1 MFMLKNR
8 NALAVA
14 IAASSIL
21 AGTSSATATT
31 LVKVT
36 VENIAPSN
44 GTFIA
49 PFWVGFHN
57 GGFDTFD
64 LGQSASVELESLAE
78 DANNTPLANTF
89 LTSGAGVVEGTLADG
104 DFGSG
109 ITVTETFSLDE
120 TLTSSRY
127 FSYAAMLVPS
137 NDAFIGNDDPLA
149 FQIFDDNGNFVGA
162 DFVVTGDRVW
172 DAGTEENDEIPA
184 NTALLGQTVPN
195 TGVTTNGVVSQHP
208 GFIAGGNIL
217 AAFPNADFITPNYS
231 IARVRVE
238 QVQAVPEPATVLG
251 SLAAVGFGVFFKKE
265 KSSKSRER

>member
-1 MFMLKNR
+1 MLKNR

-21 AGTSSATATT
+21 AGTSSVTATT

-36 VENIAPSN
+36 VENLAPPN
-44 GTFIA
+44 GTVIA

-57 GGFDTFD
+57 GNFDTFN
-64 LGQSASVELESLAE
+64 LGQSASIEIENLAE
-78 DANNTPLANTF
+78 DANNTLLANLF
-89 LTSGAGVVEGTLADG
+89 LASGVGVVEGTLSDG
-104 DFGSG
+104 GFGSG

-120 TLTSSRY
+120 TLASSQY
-127 FSYAAMLVPS
+127 FSYAAMIVPS
-137 NDAFIGNDDPLA
+137 NDAFIGNDNPLA

-195 TGVTTNGVVSQHP
+195 TGVTTNGIVSQHP

-217 AAFPNADFITPNYS
+217 AAFPDADFTTPNYA

-238 QVQAVPEPATVLG
+238 QVQAVPEPTSILG
-251 SLAAVGFGVFFKKE
+251 SLAVIGLASFLKKKE
-265 KSSKSRER
+265 